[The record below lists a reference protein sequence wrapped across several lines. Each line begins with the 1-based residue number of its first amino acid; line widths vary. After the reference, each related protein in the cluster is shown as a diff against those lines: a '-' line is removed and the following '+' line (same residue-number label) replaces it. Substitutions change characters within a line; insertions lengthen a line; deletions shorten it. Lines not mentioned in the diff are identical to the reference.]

1 MSRPQRSIT
10 HATEEDQAVQ
20 PEKRHR
26 FELSTAR
33 LVAYCFGLVAC
44 LSWMFVLGLL
54 VGRGVPFVGSMDFS
68 PRAELMRFIG
78 LGRQAAEPPRNVAET
93 WEDPKEILQS
103 LRYYEDLTKKGGG
116 PPFSLAKPAPQ
127 PKDSAPKGQAADP
140 PPQPQPATNPPPSP
154 PARADLPPAQTA
166 PTAQKPT
173 LDSLKEQGRSEPP
186 GERFTLLISSLRDIE
201 NAHRLLEQLRSKGYS
216 PRLDSLDLSESGR
229 WNRVIMGSFPSREEA
244 QRFAA
249 DFNRKER
256 MEAMVIRE
264 TD

>member
-1 MSRPQRSIT
+1 MN
-10 HATEEDQAVQ
+10 ATEKDQDEEPQ
-20 PEKRHR
+20 KRYQ

-33 LVAYCFGLVAC
+33 LVTYCFGLVAC

-68 PRAELMRFIG
+68 LRAELLRFVG
-78 LGRQAAEPPRNVAET
+78 LGRQAPEPPRNVAET
-93 WEDPKEILQS
+93 WADSKEILQS

-116 PPFSLAKPAPQ
+116 PSSSLAKATPH
-127 PKDSAPKGQAADP
+127 PKDSVPKGQP
-140 PPQPQPATNPPPSP
+140 TNPPPQAQPAANPPPSSTQADSSP
-154 PARADLPPAQTA
+154 LQTA

-173 LDSLKEQGRSEPP
+173 SDSLKEQGQSEPP
-186 GERFTLLISSLRDIE
+186 GERFTLLISSLRDID
-201 NAHRLLEQLRSKGYS
+201 NAHRLVEQLRSKGYS

-229 WNRVIMGSFPSREEA
+229 WNRVIVGSFPSREEA